1 MVVRV
6 EQACEHLDFLR
17 DLEVLIQPKCQLVR
31 VESLDRRRLLHAFIK
46 REFICDRVRLVADP
60 PDIIIKLFM
69 PAKLLRIASISD
81 MRLIL
86 LLGLICPDLTGEN
99 ANFVL
104 VDIDEHLSA
113 KDLPHN
119 PLLVEIVE
127 EHCRIVATFDLDPV
141 FRVVA
146 KIRLIEIVLLTIL
159 VTDFVLQQVGCED
172 DCLAYPAVV
181 SPKIFGI
188 PDCVYDGRIW
198 KLLLRLVIDLI

>member
-1 MVVRV
+1 
-6 EQACEHLDFLR
+6 
-17 DLEVLIQPKCQLVR
+17 
-31 VESLDRRRLLHAFIK
+31 
-46 REFICDRVRLVADP
+46 
-60 PDIIIKLFM
+60 M

-127 EHCRIVATFDLDPV
+127 EHCRIVATFNLDN
-141 FRVVA
+141 RW
-146 KIRLIEIVLLTIL
+146 IEIILLTIL
-159 VTDFVLQQVGCED
+159 VADFVL
-172 DCLAYPAVV
+172 
-181 SPKIFGI
+181 
-188 PDCVYDGRIW
+188 
-198 KLLLRLVIDLI
+198 

>member
-1 MVVRV
+1 
-6 EQACEHLDFLR
+6 
-17 DLEVLIQPKCQLVR
+17 
-31 VESLDRRRLLHAFIK
+31 
-46 REFICDRVRLVADP
+46 
-60 PDIIIKLFM
+60 M

-127 EHCRIVATFDLDPV
+127 EHCRVVPQNPETPSGELDESV
-141 FRVVA
+141 CLV
-146 KIRLIEIVLLTIL
+146 LI
-159 VTDFVLQQVGCED
+159 
-172 DCLAYPAVV
+172 
-181 SPKIFGI
+181 
-188 PDCVYDGRIW
+188 
-198 KLLLRLVIDLI
+198 